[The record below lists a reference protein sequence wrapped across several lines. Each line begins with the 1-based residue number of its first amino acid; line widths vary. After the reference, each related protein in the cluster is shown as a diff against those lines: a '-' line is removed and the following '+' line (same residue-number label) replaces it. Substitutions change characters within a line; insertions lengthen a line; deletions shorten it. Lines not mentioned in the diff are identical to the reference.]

1 MYEGFEFPQCS
12 LARGV
17 PFSRK
22 VESVEEA
29 RKFGVGPSN
38 LVSFENTE
46 YHVLKDACMQTDP
59 VLWAHT
65 VSMWDNRLLPA
76 VLEVQR
82 VEAVIIGNARKRFTE
97 AENRNTPLFSR
108 LSELVKEEADLRGKV
123 RVAIV
128 DSSQAVPDKVTKL
141 AEALGVFG
149 VELPDDL
156 VLSLPDERLL
166 HSDAAHAAEL
176 ELPHDP
182 EESKHFLKGW
192 VYWAVTAVTGAIFG
206 VSALS
211 IPGMVHP
218 AALHKDPI
226 GMVLFA
232 AAAGIGFTT
241 LAGRAMRLTFRYA
254 AETFYFSK
262 KKWWGSVLIATG
274 TNLALATFYTVV
286 DAIGL
291 MKSSGM
297 MAQISALSGAKASA
311 STIDPVYILA
321 AGAFS
326 FTYTA
331 YNSVAGWM
339 EARKS
344 AANRVTKACE
354 DESIAAFKETR
365 QSSGYSEAVT
375 ALNALRAD
383 RAAAGQ
389 VEEIYELAIK
399 QIDTEREQI
408 IANLVEP
415 LECTDEEALMLQR
428 ARTEA
433 EGRQA
438 EFDELVMQLR
448 QELLAAR
455 GDMPTDKSLLKG
467 HRSARGTTGVGSLL
481 KGAIN
486 RLSGIG
492 AGAK

>member
-29 RKFGVGPSN
+29 KKYGVGPTN
-38 LVSFENTE
+38 LVPFKDTE
-46 YHVLKDACMQTDP
+46 YHGLKDACMQADP

-76 VLEVQR
+76 VFEVQR
-82 VEAVIIGNARKRFTE
+82 VEAVIIGNARKRFME
-97 AENRNTPLFSR
+97 AEKRNAPLFSR

-128 DSSQAVPDKVTKL
+128 GSSQAVPDKVTKL
-141 AEALGVFG
+141 AETLGAFG

-156 VLSLPDERLL
+156 VLPLPDERLL

-182 EESKHFLKGW
+182 EESKHFLKGL
-192 VYWAVTAVTGAIFG
+192 VYWGVTAVTGAIFG

-218 AALHKDPI
+218 GALLKDPVV
-226 GMVLFA
+226 MVLFA
-232 AAAGIGFTT
+232 AATGIGFTT
-241 LAGRAMRLTFRYA
+241 LAGRAMKLTFRFA

-262 KKWWGSVLIATG
+262 KKWLGSVLVATG
-274 TNLALATFYTVV
+274 TNLALAALYTAV

-291 MKSSGM
+291 MKASGM
-297 MAQISALSGAKASA
+297 MAQISALSGAKASG
-311 STIDPVYILA
+311 SSVDPVYILA

-326 FTYTA
+326 FSYTT
-331 YNSVAGWM
+331 YNSIAGWM

-354 DESIAAFKETR
+354 DEAITAFKEARATN
-365 QSSGYSEAVT
+365 GYLGAVT

-399 QIDTEREQI
+399 QIDAEREQV
-408 IANLVEP
+408 IANLLEP

-448 QELLAAR
+448 QELLAAT
-455 GDMPTDKSLLKG
+455 GDTPNDKPVRKVDRNG
-467 HRSARGTTGVGSLL
+467 RGTSGVGSLL
-481 KGAIN
+481 KGAID

-492 AGAK
+492 ARSK